1 MDWPG
6 TLSISALDKLK
17 VESAYDELSRAFG
30 SRLLYRPAGPKYIM
44 PSSANR
50 VTVSVVE
57 DTMETHTITLPPFVG
72 TDLSASG
79 LEKAA
84 TGATTW
90 ECTTCTP
97 TSVICIGSLASL
109 ICITQNH

>member
-17 VESAYDELSRAFG
+17 VESAYDESLRKRLRDDAASVLSERG
-30 SRLLYRPAGPKYIM
+30 IDV
-44 PSSANR
+44 PSG

>member
-6 TLSISALDKLK
+6 TLPISALDKLK
-17 VESAYDELSRAFG
+17 VESSYDESLRQ
-30 SRLLYRPAGPKYIM
+30 RLRDDAASVLKERGIDVPEG
-44 PSSANR
+44 

-57 DTMETHTITLPPFVG
+57 DSMQSHTITLPPFIG
-72 TDLSASG
+72 SDLSADA
-79 LEKAA
+79 LEKASA
-84 TGATTW
+84 GATTW

-97 TSVICIGSLASL
+97 TSPICIGSLASM